1 MIRAHASSRESGT
14 VRVLLERYPP
24 CRRLLAYLAIGAVQ
38 LFLLATTAACSAP
51 TLAGGGNPVPSVPA
65 ATSVPAV
72 PAATSVPAVP
82 AATSNP
88 AVPAAVPGVQPTLDP
103 ATLDAKSRLE
113 AAVAGAVAAGT
124 KPGTEQS
131 GTEQSGTEVI
141 RAAVAAAGFP
151 SDGVEIT
158 AGRTPTGLA
167 TDAVEVAVQAGRNCV
182 VAQLRGGSVAASVLP
197 PLATGRCLVGTL
209 GTR

>member
-1 MIRAHASSRESGT
+1 MIRAHASSRESGI
-14 VRVLLERYPP
+14 VRVTLKRYPP
-24 CRRLLAYLAIGAVQ
+24 CRRLPAHIAIGAVQ
-38 LFLLATTAACSAP
+38 LLLLASTAACSAP
-51 TLAGGGNPVPSVPA
+51 TLAGGGNPVPA

-82 AATSNP
+82 AAG
-88 AVPAAVPGVQPTLDP
+88 PGVQPTLDP
-103 ATLDAKSRLE
+103 ATLDAKARLE
-113 AAVAGAVAAGT
+113 AAVAGAVAAGI

-131 GTEQSGTEVI
+131 GTDQSGTEVI

-151 SDGVEIT
+151 ADGVEIT

-167 TDAVEVAVQAGRNCV
+167 ADAVEVAVHAGRNCV

-197 PLATGRCLVGTL
+197 PLAGGRCLVGTL
-209 GTR
+209 GTG